1 MQRPEMACA
10 APCAATQTTQPAMV
24 QVAARQGEK
33 PSMETMLPSDQRALK
48 TTYTVETPTPRAT
61 AMAYSKRL
69 VRLHGVPLRQV
80 NYRRGP
86 DGVIMVTAP
95 QHPTLRFSRLEA
107 AAE

>member
-1 MQRPEMACA
+1 
-10 APCAATQTTQPAMV
+10 
-24 QVAARQGEK
+24 
-33 PSMETMLPSDQRALK
+33 METMLPPDHHALR

-95 QHPTLRFSRLEA
+95 GHPALRFSRLEIS
-107 AAE
+107 AE